1 MAGVRLL
8 PRLVGPSRAMDLMFS
23 ARMVGGGEGER
34 PGLVDRVLPA
44 ACLLAETRAYAVE
57 LATMVSPRSL
67 KVMKRQLWDAQFQ
80 TLAEATAVGNSELMD
95 RFRSTDFREGVAH
108 FMAKQPPSF
117 NGRCTRTRVSTKEQ
131 APPYRRP
138 FAFHYG
144 K

>member
-34 PGLVDRVLPA
+34 IGLVDRVLPA
-44 ACLLAETRAYAVE
+44 ADLLAETRAYATE

-80 TLAEATAVGNSELMD
+80 TLAEATAVGNREMMHS
-95 RFRSTDFREGVAH
+95 FRSADFREGVAH
-108 FMAKQPPSF
+108 FMEKRPPRFTGS
-117 NGRCTRTRVSTKEQ
+117 
-131 APPYRRP
+131 
-138 FAFHYG
+138 
-144 K
+144 